1 MKTNPIVKPIK
12 PMATPILRSPIPPTP
27 PDTFGKRFWRNTRFV
42 LVIAFFIFV
51 WAASSLFIAPVV
63 QWTLDQG
70 GKWIERNAA
79 LTQVA
84 WLLDT
89 KLNIPCESFEALP
102 PGCGTD
108 EEVGEVRYGPGS
120 VLYLFGHLPDLKPLT
135 YNERADGLTPDT
147 VLDGA
152 FFTVQKSFGELPV
165 GDAATDLAK
174 NEMGTYGPYDVRE
187 LAPGVTAYQ
196 AGEGS
201 SVKTTSFYAVYAR
214 ADGTKL
220 AAACFGE
227 TCKVLQAP
235 WRGELAYGF
244 TIRRAKAADL
254 PAIDAAV
261 QARLNGFVAA
271 Q

>member
-1 MKTNPIVKPIK
+1 MNNPIVKPIK
-12 PMATPILRSPIPPTP
+12 PIATPMLRSPIPPAP
-27 PDTFGKRFWRNTRFV
+27 PESFGKRFWKKLKFAG
-42 LVIAFFIFV
+42 VIAFFIFV

-79 LTQVA
+79 LAQVA
-84 WLLDT
+84 FLLDV
-89 KLNIPCESFEALP
+89 KLTIPCEAFEALP

-108 EEVGEVRYGPGS
+108 TEVGEVRYGPGS

-135 YNERADGLTPDT
+135 YNERADGLTPDS

-152 FFTVQKSFGELPV
+152 FFTLQKSFGALPV
-165 GDAATDLAK
+165 NEAATELAR
-174 NEMGTYGPYDVRE
+174 NEMGTYGPYDERE

-201 SVKTTSFYAVYAR
+201 TVRTTNFYAVYTR
-214 ADGTKL
+214 ADGTKI

-244 TIRRAKAADL
+244 TVQREKAAEL

-261 QARLNGFVAA
+261 LARLNGFVTP
-271 Q
+271 